1 MRSVIAY
8 ASPAWFIPQHK
19 RHNLGLTKG
28 RLETLELL
36 ENKCLVQV
44 AGAYQ
49 KTDRMVLRKELNIES
64 IEDYFGRI
72 GATYRMKNIGSAYLD
87 ALAKAQQGEMRT
99 RQNHRCKFQNPY
111 VLLYGKAKQELEMV
125 KAQYTGKIEDNKL
138 ILQQVKQAGSIPEVA
153 KLIAKHNMEQCTI
166 KCAEKWKAYVIKKS
180 NNRSYIPTAYKDGWG
195 PQSLK
200 YYRHLDRA
208 ESTMLI
214 QCRTGAIGLNSW
226 LNKMNSDKKTVR
238 TRLLEQSQTSLTLTA
253 PVLEFCSLSVQAGL
267 AYSRASVYAM
277 PSIDRTAAKSDRG
290 GQGVQAPKPVIVRC
304 QSGIAMGRPQLR
316 PGSICLAE
324 GGVDGHLIY
333 DIAVMSRSRGCDPAR
348 C

>member
-226 LNKMNSDKKTVR
+226 LNKMNSDKKT
-238 TRLLEQSQTSLTLTA
+238 
-253 PVLEFCSLSVQAGL
+253 
-267 AYSRASVYAM
+267 YSSSALC
-277 PSIDRTAAKSDRG
+277 PCK
-290 GQGVQAPKPVIVRC
+290 QGWHTV
-304 QSGIAMGRPQLR
+304 
-316 PGSICLAE
+316 
-324 GGVDGHLIY
+324 GHLFMRCPRLTEQRRSL
-333 DIAVMSRSRGCDPAR
+333 IAEVKEFRLQNLLSSDAKVASRWAVLNFGLDQFAWPREELMATSSTTLRS
-348 C
+348 